1 MKDGYYLSTYLDI
14 NELGYLLD
22 LPGRHDQNISLWKK
36 AGDQIRLIHYWELE
50 RRTGIKMHRRYFYN
64 KEHAENIINQ
74 LLNEYDLSLDDMVE
88 VWGTPLIDKYQTS
101 YHSINEHCNLSY
113 HAISHL
119 FSSIM
124 INTNVFYNET
134 IVALAVD
141 GSPDGV
147 IDSSYV
153 KKPFYVGGISR
164 KGNID
169 LLPVSSPGIL
179 WQYAKEHFHLREG
192 TLMALASACACS
204 LDNYELIEID
214 MRDIN
219 AYQQANSFMESLC
232 SVLEQVKKN
241 HWANVKDYDDRFTE
255 EENLISMA
263 MKVVQSFSLKMM
275 EGNIDKI
282 VEKYGIEPHTSYLA
296 LSGGYSLN
304 CPTNSHLMNKYG
316 FKGFLAPPCTSDT
329 GLSLGIALYSFY
341 KRINRIDFYLGHA
354 AYGDRDFEL
363 EKTIKQEGYETYIK
377 SIHKFELDQLIQDIQ
392 EAPVVWFYGAAE
404 MGPRAL
410 GNRSILA
417 DPRREESRDR
427 LNEIKCRQWWRPV
440 APIILENEIENWFD
454 NATPSPFMLQ
464 TFKIIKEKSELV
476 PAVAHLDGS
485 ARVQTINMRD
495 DQAGLY
501 DILKAFF
508 DETGVPMLCN
518 TSLND
523 IGEPIIN
530 RIGEA
535 LNFAL
540 RKKIGIVYINKQR
553 VELQNHDLY
562 AITEPAKR
570 SIDWSLFSPEE
581 RIELLKELNPH
592 NVSRKS
598 INVLINSNV
607 PAGYIDIKNKRDLR
621 KLEILT
627 EVSDKLHAGFL
638 NIL

>member
-1 MKDGYYLSTYLDI
+1 M
-14 NELGYLLD
+14 
-22 LPGRHDQNISLWKK
+22 
-36 AGDQIRLIHYWELE
+36 
-50 RRTGIKMHRRYFYN
+50 
-64 KEHAENIINQ
+64 
-74 LLNEYDLSLDDMVE
+74 
-88 VWGTPLIDKYQTS
+88 
-101 YHSINEHCNLSY
+101 
-113 HAISHL
+113 
-119 FSSIM
+119 
-124 INTNVFYNET
+124 
-134 IVALAVD
+134 
-141 GSPDGV
+141 
-147 IDSSYV
+147 
-153 KKPFYVGGISR
+153 
-164 KGNID
+164 
-169 LLPVSSPGIL
+169 
-179 WQYAKEHFHLREG
+179 
-192 TLMALASACACS
+192 
-204 LDNYELIEID
+204 
-214 MRDIN
+214 
-219 AYQQANSFMESLC
+219 
-232 SVLEQVKKN
+232 
-241 HWANVKDYDDRFTE
+241 
-255 EENLISMA
+255 
-263 MKVVQSFSLKMM
+263 
-275 EGNIDKI
+275 
-282 VEKYGIEPHTSYLA
+282 
-296 LSGGYSLN
+296 
-304 CPTNSHLMNKYG
+304 
-316 FKGFLAPPCTSDT
+316 
-329 GLSLGIALYSFY
+329 
-341 KRINRIDFYLGHA
+341 
-354 AYGDRDFEL
+354 
-363 EKTIKQEGYETYIK
+363 
-377 SIHKFELDQLIQDIQ
+377 
-392 EAPVVWFYGAAE
+392 
-404 MGPRAL
+404 
-410 GNRSILA
+410 
-417 DPRREESRDR
+417 
-427 LNEIKCRQWWRPV
+427 
-440 APIILENEIENWFD
+440 ENEIENWFD